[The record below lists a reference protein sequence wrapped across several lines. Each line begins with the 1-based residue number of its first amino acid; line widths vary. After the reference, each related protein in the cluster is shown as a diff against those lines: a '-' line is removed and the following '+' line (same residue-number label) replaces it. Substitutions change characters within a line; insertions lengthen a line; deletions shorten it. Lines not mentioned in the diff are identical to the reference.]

1 MMPINCSADSTMQ
14 KRGCKPA
21 SARLKNAAPSMGKNV
36 LVFRDQIVGLL
47 YHALSTGS
55 HGLSSVP
62 GLLRRAILEDAW
74 KERTVKATGETIPGF
89 KTFREFVE
97 TVPPDGLGS
106 TVDLIAK
113 IIRDD
118 PEVEEQF
125 RKATT
130 GVVGTNQHSDIITT
144 LKPKRGTSR
153 PYVLSRLK
161 RDAPELFKRVVAGE
175 LSANAASIE
184 AGFKIRLTPFAQIVK
199 WIPKLTLQERR
210 QITEQLERMP

>member
-1 MMPINCSADSTMQ
+1 MA
-14 KRGCKPA
+14 
-21 SARLKNAAPSMGKNV
+21 KNV

-62 GLLRRAILEDAW
+62 GLLRRAILEEAW

-106 TVDLIAK
+106 TLELIAR
-113 IIRDD
+113 IVADD
-118 PEVEEQF
+118 AEVETMF
-125 RKATT
+125 REITT
-130 GVVGTNQHSDIITT
+130 GEQGAHSHNDNIIM
-144 LKPKRGTSR
+144 KAEQGTSR

-161 RDAPELFKRVVAGE
+161 RARPDLFDRVVAGE

>member
-1 MMPINCSADSTMQ
+1 MA
-14 KRGCKPA
+14 
-21 SARLKNAAPSMGKNV
+21 KNV

-130 GVVGTNQHSDIITT
+130 GVVGTNQHSEGTDNIST
-144 LKPKRGTSR
+144 LTPKHGTSR
-153 PYVLSRLK
+153 PYVLFRLK
-161 RDAPELFKRVVAGE
+161 RARPDLFDRVVAGE

-184 AGFKIRLTPFAQIVK
+184 AGFKTKLTPFAQIVK